1 MAVDLA
7 YPLDDTVEIDGKTY
21 KLDLS
26 FDNVLRLIDMLNDDE
41 LNDITQINLGLEM
54 LLGEK
59 LDYDIAKKEQI
70 FHDIFKATIGK
81 GAEKNQLVDIEGNPM
96 PQPKQ
101 ERIFSLKQD
110 APYIFAAFYQN
121 YGIDLFEMHGK
132 LHWEKFNALFTA
144 LFPNS
149 NFKEIVEIRASELP
163 IGKGMHKERERLRKL
178 NKYYELKDEVPYC
191 LFFILPG

>member
-1 MAVDLA
+1 MITVDLA

-26 FDNVLRLIDMLNDDE
+26 FDNVLRLIDMLNDE
-41 LNDITQINLGLEM
+41 GLNDITQINLGLEM

-81 GAEKNQLVDIEGNPM
+81 DTEKNQPVDIEGNPM
-96 PQPKQ
+96 PQQKQ

-144 LFPNS
+144 LFPS
-149 NFKEIVEIRASELP
+149 SSFKEIVEIRASELP
-163 IGKGMHKERERLRKL
+163 TGKGMQKERERLKKL
-178 NKYYELKDEVPYC
+178 KEYYELKDEEP
-191 LFFILPG
+191 